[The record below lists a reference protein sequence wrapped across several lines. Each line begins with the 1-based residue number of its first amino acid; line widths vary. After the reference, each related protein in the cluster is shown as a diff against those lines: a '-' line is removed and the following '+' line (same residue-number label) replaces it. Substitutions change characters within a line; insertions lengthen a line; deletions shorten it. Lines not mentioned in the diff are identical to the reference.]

1 MEKARNFEIW
11 GIKESRLFRVLERR
25 KKNTPDF
32 SGFKVLMK
40 MKSVKEI
47 CRKYDLKTHEISYKI
62 QLDKGS
68 IRGGYYGSS
77 DPRYIGRVD
86 LFPNAFRMKMNCS
99 KQ

>member
-47 CRKYDLKTHEISYKI
+47 CRKYDLK
-62 QLDKGS
+62 
-68 IRGGYYGSS
+68 
-77 DPRYIGRVD
+77 
-86 LFPNAFRMKMNCS
+86 RMKFHIRYS
-99 KQ
+99 